1 MEGFAGATAIETR
14 LGVIVTGSEELI
26 APIVALTKHCPLVF
40 VVSMPPWATIAIL
53 LSEVA
58 QLATEV
64 TSLVLPSL

>member
-1 MEGFAGATAIETR
+1 
-14 LGVIVTGSEELI
+14 
-26 APIVALTKHCPLVF
+26 VALTKHCPLVF